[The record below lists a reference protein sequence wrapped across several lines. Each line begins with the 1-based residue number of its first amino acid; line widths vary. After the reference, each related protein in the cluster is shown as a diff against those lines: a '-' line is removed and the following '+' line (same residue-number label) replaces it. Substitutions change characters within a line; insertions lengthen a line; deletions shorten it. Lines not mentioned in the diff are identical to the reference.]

1 MKVGGTMELLQ
12 DLRGYQEAFGAE
24 DVTSLKMKQ
33 AIMGWFEAYY
43 DQQSYLQLPMT
54 VVRKLTRA
62 VLAEYAPECSAERID
77 AVLKALP
84 ARRALQLAFI
94 GGECY
99 LKPVF
104 GGKPQWRTVARG
116 DILIF
121 SRDWRGE
128 PTDVGLMERSRVGKQ
143 HYTLLERRTVDPHGL
158 LTVRNRLFRS
168 GSPGALGREVSL
180 REHPDYA
187 GLPARYT
194 YPRSIGSVGLV
205 RVCTPMVNCVDASHD
220 GVSVYAAAME
230 LVRAIEENEQQLQ
243 GEFRRGQS
251 RLVVS
256 RDLLDRGQL
265 KDDLFVALDESPD
278 TVGITVFAPMLRQQS
293 YLERQQ
299 AYLRA
304 VENIIGLK
312 RGLLSQVEAVDRT
325 ATEITSSEG
334 EYMTTIRELQQMW
347 ENAAIE
353 AVRLWCAIT
362 GEPEARIVLNWGD
375 GVV

>member
-1 MKVGGTMELLQ
+1 MELLQ
-12 DLRGYQEAFGAE
+12 DVRGYQEAFGAE
-24 DVTSLKMKQ
+24 DITSPKMKQ
-33 AIMGWFEAYY
+33 AILDWFAAYY
-43 DQQSYLQLPMT
+43 DQESCLQLPMT

-62 VLAEYAPECSAERID
+62 VLAEYAPECAREPMD

-84 ARRALQLAFI
+84 ARQAMQLALI

-104 GGKPQWRTVARG
+104 GGEPQWRTVARG

-121 SRDWRGE
+121 ARDWQGN
-128 PTDVGLMERSRVGKQ
+128 PTDVGMTERAKLGKH
-143 HYTLLERRTVDPHGL
+143 HYTLLERRTVDEEGL
-158 LTVRNRLFRS
+158 LTIRNRLFRS
-168 GSPGALGREVSL
+168 GNAGTLGREVSL
-180 REHPDYA
+180 REHPVY
-187 GLPARYT
+187 GMLPARYT
-194 YPRSIGSVGLV
+194 YPRSVGGVGLV
-205 RVCTPMVNCVDASHD
+205 RVCCPTVNCVDGSQE
-220 GVSVYAAAME
+220 GVSVYAAAMA
-230 LVRAIEENEQQLQ
+230 LMDAIEENERQLK

-278 TVGITVFAPMLRQQS
+278 TVGITVFAPELREQS
-293 YLERQQ
+293 FLNRQQ
-299 AYLRA
+299 AYLRGM
-304 VENIIGLK
+304 ENIIGLK

-347 ENAAIE
+347 ENAARE
-353 AVRLWCAIT
+353 AAALWCRVT
-362 GEPEARIVLNWGD
+362 GEQDGQIVFNWGD